1 MLDRAAH
8 RRSDASWLA
17 EALASPD
24 ARLVPV
30 WRNRSLLVRP
40 DGAKTPEPALL
51 APRAHADW
59 LAARELVFLGVDAR
73 GPLFAVDLSDLEAP
87 EVGAARF
94 EDLRA
99 GGAFMAAHDFGLLAY
114 ARGVCGWHRR
124 ARFCERC
131 GAPLHARDAGFKRVC
146 PEGHEVFP
154 RTDPAVMVLVTRGD
168 ECLIA
173 RQPGFPKG
181 MYSALAGFVEP
192 GESLEE
198 CVRRETREEVGLE
211 VDAPRYVASQGWPF
225 PASLMLGFVA
235 EAPTGEVAL
244 DRDELEEARWVDRAT
259 LRPLFEPGAGAR
271 PAFFVPPPM
280 SLAHPLLRV
289 FALRAGG

>member
-8 RRSDASWLA
+8 RRSDATWLA
-17 EALASPD
+17 EALAAPS

-40 DGAKTPEPALL
+40 EGARAPLPALL
-51 APRAHADW
+51 A
-59 LAARELVFLGVDAR
+59 ARERRAWIEGREPIFLGIDDE
-73 GPLFAVDLSDLEAP
+73 GPLFAVDVSDDDAP
-87 EVGAARF
+87 EVGDARF
-94 EDLRA
+94 EDLRM
-99 GGAFMAAHDFGLLAY
+99 GGAFMPAPDFGMLAY

-124 ARFCERC
+124 ARYCERC
-131 GAPLHARDAGFKRVC
+131 GAPLSACNGGFKRVC
-146 PEGHEVFP
+146 PDGHEVFP

-211 VDAPRYVASQGWPF
+211 VETPRYVASQGWPF
-225 PASLMLGFVA
+225 PASLMLSFVV
-235 EAPTGEVAL
+235 EAPSGDVSL
-244 DRDELEEARWVDRAT
+244 DDDELEEARWVDRET
-259 LRPLFEPGAGAR
+259 LRPLFEPGSGAR

-280 SLAHPLLRV
+280 SLAHPLLRA
-289 FALRAGG
+289 FAFARP